1 MKKKVHASNWVDFN
15 AKIVYIYEKIFN
27 SDKEKLIL
35 YFSDLSLPPQK
46 QRNRKKTI
54 ENWLKSDGTKKPNNF
69 TLAQFKIDQYE
80 LNGEKLFST
89 NAFQK
94 WPLKRF
100 TERVDRYLAE
110 KNDYDTPNE
119 MRYIYFFDTT
129 DKKLGYFEISYPND
143 ENRDIIHLNSPL
155 YTSEMTYQG
164 TITNYNNMTYI
175 SVRNQ
180 FDYMHYI
187 FKNNVN
193 VYRKELKIF
202 GVAQCVDAPTR
213 EPKSYLALLSSN
225 KLSKEEEKNFAH
237 KLNFSNL
244 MIADDFTHGC
254 HLERDFFLENFSEKI
269 YHLGRDIQLYT
280 NNETLSEDVYFDI
293 VLKEYGSFITL
304 LEKAT
309 YHNDYPINHKRQSI
323 LFALE
328 DMCRHK
334 QAKATILYLLDSETL
349 NILDSKNSIMEMQ
362 LKLVQHKKL
371 SLTYLFVI
379 QDLSLIT
386 KNILS
391 KIHYLE
397 QHGMNIRLTTNDQSI
412 YSKILVVDGKDFAIY
427 KRKNE
432 QSDNHVTK
440 NATNIEALSYEVEE
454 LYKHAISLEE
464 FTQKYYPLNGHWF
477 HYSFTSK
484 ENSTEYQTVE
494 FDITNSSVVAQFP
507 TKMGL
512 GTLFQTDEYTLILLK
527 ESVLKIHNINL
538 CDTLFQVSIIGKEKN
553 VHHRDVLLFGLL
565 SREALSDETIRLLL
579 ESIHQKSDQ
588 EFRLKISDHFNSI
601 LANILN

>member
-1 MKKKVHASNWVDFN
+1 MKKKINKTGWVDFN
-15 AKIVYIYEKIFN
+15 EKIVYIYENLFN
-27 SDKEKLIL
+27 SDKDKLIL
-35 YFSDLSLPPQK
+35 YFSDLSLPIQK

-54 ENWLKSDGTKKPNNF
+54 ENWLKKGGTKKPHNF
-69 TLAQFKIDQYE
+69 ILAKFKIDQYE
-80 LNGEKLFST
+80 LNGEKLFTT

-110 KNDYDTPNE
+110 KDKYDTPNQ
-119 MRYIYFFDTT
+119 MKYIYFFDTT

-143 ENRDIIHLNSPL
+143 ENTIIHLNSPL
-155 YTSEMTYQG
+155 YTPEMTYHG

-175 SVRNQ
+175 SVRNE

-213 EPKSYLALLSSN
+213 EPKSYLALLTST
-225 KLSKEEEKNFAH
+225 KLTKKEERNFAH
-237 KLNFSNL
+237 KLNCSNL
-244 MIADDFTHGC
+244 LIADDFTYGC
-254 HLERDFFLENFSEKI
+254 HQERDFFLENFSEKV
-269 YHLGRDIQLYT
+269 YNLERDIQRYT
-280 NNETLSEDVYFDI
+280 KNETLSEDVYFDI
-293 VLKEYGSFITL
+293 VLKEYGSFIEL

-328 DMCRHK
+328 DMCQQK
-334 QAKATILYLLDSETL
+334 PAKATILYLLDSETL

-362 LKLVQHKKL
+362 LKLVKHKKL
-371 SLTYLFVI
+371 YLTYLFVI

-397 QHGMNIRLTTNDQSI
+397 EHGMNIRLTTNNQSI
-412 YSKILVVDGKDFAIY
+412 YSKILVVEGKDFAIY

-432 QSDNHVTK
+432 HSDNHVTK
-440 NATNIEALSYEVEE
+440 NANNIEALNYEVEE
-454 LYKHAISLEE
+454 LYKHAISLSA
-464 FTQKYYPLNGHWF
+464 FTEKYYPLNGHWF

-484 ENSTEYQTVE
+484 NNSTKYQTVKFE
-494 FDITNSSVVAQFP
+494 ITNSSVIAEFP
-507 TKMGL
+507 NKRSF
-512 GTLFQTDEYTLILLK
+512 GTLLQTSEYTLILLK
-527 ESVLKIHNINL
+527 ESVIKIHNINL
-538 CDTLFQVSIIGKEKN
+538 GDRLFLVSIIGKEKN
-553 VHHRDVLLFGLL
+553 IHHRDVLLFGLF
-565 SREALSDETIRLLL
+565 SREALSDETIKLLL
-579 ESIHQKSDQ
+579 ENIHQKSDQ

-601 LANILN
+601 LANILD